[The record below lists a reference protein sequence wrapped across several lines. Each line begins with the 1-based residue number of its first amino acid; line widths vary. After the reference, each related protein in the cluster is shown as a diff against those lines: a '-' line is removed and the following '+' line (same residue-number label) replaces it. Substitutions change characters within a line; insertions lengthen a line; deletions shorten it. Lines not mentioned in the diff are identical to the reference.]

1 MGCTNFQNTTCK
13 ERLPVT
19 SSEEGDIGE
28 TGFKIGFFV
37 ATQSFMRNITSKQR
51 GGGEAVILVDAA
63 ALGRGPKPCLLGEH
77 RRG

>member
-1 MGCTNFQNTTCK
+1 M
-13 ERLPVT
+13 T

-37 ATQSFMRNITSKQR
+37 ATQSFMRNITIKQR
-51 GGGEAVILVDAA
+51 GGGNAVILVYAAA

-77 RRG
+77 SRG